1 MCVHHLQRQGHCKD
15 MRTTSPILS
24 TEGEHIQP
32 RKGRE
37 KTPERRGRVSKEGGT
52 QAGSD
57 GRGHWG
63 GVCFLPSFLF
73 MMQT

>member
-1 MCVHHLQRQGHCKD
+1 

-32 RKGRE
+32 RKERV
-37 KTPERRGRVSKEGGT
+37 KTPERRGRVSKEEGT

-57 GRGHWG
+57 RRGHWG